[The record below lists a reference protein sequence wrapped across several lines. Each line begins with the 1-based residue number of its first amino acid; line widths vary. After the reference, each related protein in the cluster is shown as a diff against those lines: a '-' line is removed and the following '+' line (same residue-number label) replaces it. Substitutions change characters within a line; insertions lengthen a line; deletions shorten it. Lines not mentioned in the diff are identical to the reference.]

1 MATVLFLCVHNAGR
15 SQMAE
20 AIFNRIA
27 KEQGFAYTA
36 ESAGTELADRVHPR
50 VVEAMA
56 EIGLD
61 LSGKSPR
68 LLTNRMVEQA
78 ERVITMGCAV
88 DSEACPAVTLREVED
103 WGLPDPK
110 DMELAQVGAIRDT
123 IRGNVEALLRTLQ
136 LVTIL
141 RLVEEP
147 AEQHTEGH
155 HDGQLHQ
162 G

>member
-1 MATVLFLCVHNAGR
+1 MATILFLCVHNAGR

-20 AIFNRIA
+20 AIFNHLA
-27 KEQGFAYTA
+27 KEWGLTYTA

-61 LSGKSPR
+61 ISGASPR

-78 ERVITMGCAV
+78 QRVITMGCAV
-88 DSEACPAVTLREVED
+88 DSEACPAINLREVED

-110 DMELAQVGAIRDT
+110 DMELAEVGAIRDT
-123 IRGNVEALLRTLQ
+123 IRSNVEALLRTC
-136 LVTIL
+136 
-141 RLVEEP
+141 RHVESM
-147 AEQHTEGH
+147 
-155 HDGQLHQ
+155 
-162 G
+162 